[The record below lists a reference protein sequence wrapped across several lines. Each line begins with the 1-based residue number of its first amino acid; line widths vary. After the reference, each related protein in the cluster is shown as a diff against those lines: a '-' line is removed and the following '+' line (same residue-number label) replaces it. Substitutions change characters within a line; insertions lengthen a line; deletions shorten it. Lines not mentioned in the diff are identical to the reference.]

1 MMTVTDLLAY
11 LDQSAP
17 FAAAA
22 DWDAVGLQIGDP
34 SAEIT
39 RAAVCHEVTRAVVE
53 HLTAEPCEVLVSYHS
68 LLFEP
73 TRTLIAG
80 ETAEG
85 LALDL
90 ARLGVALVVVH
101 TAFDCAE
108 GGVAE
113 ALASA
118 LELNDIRHLAQPGD
132 ERAVAIG
139 RIGTSSDH
147 VQQLGERASSV
158 LSVRARVAVAA
169 GLHGADAGLEQRVAV
184 VPGSGSGFI
193 EAATA
198 EGATVLVTGD
208 VSHHRA
214 QQALAQGLSLID
226 AGHIPTERPGM
237 VKLVE
242 LVAGALDVVD
252 LTHLDPHPWESTD
265 G

>member
-1 MMTVTDLLAY
+1 MPSMMTVADLLAY
-11 LDQSAP
+11 LDRSAP

-34 SAEIT
+34 SAQIT
-39 RAAVCHEVTRAVVE
+39 KAAVCHEVTRAVVE
-53 HLTAEPCEVLVSYHS
+53 HVRAEPCDVLVSYHS
-68 LLFEP
+68 LLFQP
-73 TRTLIAG
+73 TRTLVAG
-80 ETAEG
+80 ESPEG

-90 ARLGVALVVVH
+90 ARLGLALVVVH

-108 GGVAE
+108 GGVAD

-118 LELNDIRHLAQPGD
+118 LELRDIRHLTQPGE
-132 ERAVAIG
+132 ERAMPIG
-139 RIGTSSDH
+139 RIGTSPDS
-147 VQQLGERASSV
+147 VQQLGKRASSV
-158 LSVRARVAVAA
+158 LGVRARVAHAA
-169 GLHGADAGLEQRVAV
+169 GSGDADAGQEQRVAV

-198 EGATVLVTGD
+198 EGATILVTGD

-214 QQALAQGLSLID
+214 QQARAQGLALID

-237 VKLVE
+237 AKLVE

-252 LTHLDPHPWESTD
+252 LSHLDPHPWE
-265 G
+265 